1 MIKINNDWDVVL
13 KDEFNKEYFIYLMNK
28 IDSLYKSKTIF
39 PEYGNIFNALK
50 LTSFENTKV
59 IIIGQDPYHEFGQ
72 ANGLAFS
79 VNEGVKLPPS
89 LVNIYKEMKT
99 DLEIDNKN
107 GDLTPLAKEGV
118 LLLNDILTVEEGKA
132 NSHKNFGWN
141 IFTNGIIKMLSDR
154 KEHLVFILWGNNAIK
169 KEELIDN
176 NKHLIIK
183 SVHPSPLSAS
193 RGFFGSKPF
202 SKTNNYLIKNK
213 IKPINWKI

>member
-13 KDEFNKEYFIYLMNK
+13 KDEFNKEYFINLMDK

-39 PEYGNIFNALK
+39 PEYRNIFNALK

-79 VNEGVKLPPS
+79 VNKGVKLPPS

-99 DLEIDNKN
+99 DLGIDNKS
-107 GDLTPLAKEGV
+107 GDLTPLANEGV
-118 LLLNDILTVEEGKA
+118 LLLNAALTVEESKA
-132 NSHKNFGWN
+132 NSHKDFGWN
-141 IFTNGIIKMLSDR
+141 IFTDEIIKTLSNN

-202 SKTNNYLIKNK
+202 SKANNYLIKNN
-213 IKPINWKI
+213 IEPINWIV